1 MRRKCGATDLLFPN
15 GFRAARFCRYDGRK
29 RSSDVAFLIREKEQ
43 LCRKLEF
50 RGGPHFCSTGS
61 LKRQSQLKIF
71 ETRASSCITP
81 KPYLCM
87 TVIMMAISTQ
97 SIWMMDPHGLG
108 TPKVWLSGRNQLGSE
123 VITRQLAGE

>member
-1 MRRKCGATDLLFPN
+1 VGRQICPLLTVPS
-15 GFRAARFCRYDGRK
+15 CEICCYDGRK

-87 TVIMMAISTQ
+87 TAIMIAISAQ
-97 SIWMMDPHGLG
+97 SIWMMDPHGLD
-108 TPKVWLSGRNQLGSE
+108 TPKVWLSGRNQLGSD